1 VAVAVQDHVV
11 EAAVK
16 VEVDEA
22 AMVQLSVEQQQGQLE
37 G

>member
-11 EAAVK
+11 EAA
-16 VEVDEA
+16 
-22 AMVQLSVEQQQGQLE
+22 MVQLSVGQLQGQLE